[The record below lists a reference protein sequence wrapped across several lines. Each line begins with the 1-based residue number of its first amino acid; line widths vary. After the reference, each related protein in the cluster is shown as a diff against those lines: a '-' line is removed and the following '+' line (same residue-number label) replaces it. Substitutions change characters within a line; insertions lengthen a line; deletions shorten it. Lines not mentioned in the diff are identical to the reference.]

1 MQLPKGYRFAGAACG
16 IKASGAKD
24 VSLVLSDV
32 PATGAGVY
40 TQNHVVAAPVLNCR
54 SKTPSSSLRAVITN
68 SGNAN
73 ACTGEKGIQDSARMC
88 ELTAE
93 TCGIESEQ
101 TLVMSTGII
110 GQLLPMDAVEQ
121 GIRDSACSLGDSEQH
136 FLDSAD
142 GILTTDQSRK
152 IANRSLDLG
161 GTKIELV
168 GMAKGAGMIGPNMA
182 TMLCTCLTD
191 ARLSADQADR
201 LLRRAADLSFNQISV
216 EGHTSTNDTLLLL
229 ANGAASGEE
238 LDEQQEQAFAE
249 QLNAMCIELAKQI
262 PIDGEGASHLIEVAI
277 TGAASDAEAQL
288 IARTVAASNLVKT
301 AIYGNDPNWGRIV
314 SAAGYAGP
322 ALVHGHL
329 RLVLNGF
336 TLFDAGEP
344 IAFDEPAASA
354 ALRDQSVAR
363 IELTVG
369 DGPGICTH
377 WTSDL
382 TVEYVRFNSEYS
394 T

>member
-40 TQNHVVAAPVLNCR
+40 TQNQVVAAPVLNCR

-73 ACTGEKGIQDSARMC
+73 ACTGEKGSQDSARMC

-93 TCGIESEQ
+93 TCGVKSEQ

-110 GQLLPMDAVEQ
+110 GQFLPMAEVEQ
-121 GIRDSACSLGDSEQH
+121 GIRDSASSLGDSEQH

-161 GTKIELV
+161 GTRIELV

-216 EGHTSTNDTLLLL
+216 EGHTSTNDTMLLL
-229 ANGAASGEE
+229 ANGAAGGEE
-238 LDEQQEQAFAE
+238 LDEQHEQEFAE
-249 QLNAMCIELAKQI
+249 QLNAMSIELAKQI

-277 TGAASDAEAQL
+277 TGAATHAEAQL

-322 ALVHGHL
+322 TLVHRHL

>member
-1 MQLPKGYRFAGAACG
+1 MKLPKGYRFAGTACG
-16 IKASGAKD
+16 VKSSGAKD

-40 TQNHVVAAPVLNCR
+40 TQNQVVAAPVLNCR
-54 SKTPSSSLRAVITN
+54 SKTPSGSLRAIITN

-88 ELTAE
+88 DLTAE
-93 TCGIESEQ
+93 TCGVEPEQ

-110 GQLLPMDAVEQ
+110 GQFLPMAAIEQ
-121 GIRDSACSLGDSEQH
+121 GIRDSANSLGNSEQH

-152 IANRSLDLG
+152 TANCSLDLG

-191 ARLSADQADR
+191 AKLSSDQADR

-216 EGHTSTNDTLLLL
+216 EGHTSTNDTMLLL
-229 ANGAASGEE
+229 ANGAAGGEE
-238 LDEQQEQAFAE
+238 LDEQQEQEFAG

-322 ALVHGHL
+322 PLVHQHL
-329 RLVLNGF
+329 RLELNGF

-354 ALRDQSVAR
+354 TLRDQSVAR

-369 DGPGICTH
+369 EGPGICTH